1 MTYLTEIVLG
11 FALAAALA
19 LIVVFVLGG
28 WG

>member
-19 LIVVFVLGG
+19 LIFVFVLGG